1 MEKYQEIH
9 DFFRYMI
16 AFRKKYAILRKTTEP
31 AVCKLPEISIHNGF
45 PWNGGTDS
53 NSHLIGIMY
62 AGRDEKNIRDDI
74 IFYCMNAYWEPLIM
88 QLPELPNGMEWKVCV
103 NTSVEYADGK
113 DFETMTEFYYKKTLN
128 VPARTVI
135 ILIAE

>member
-1 MEKYQEIH
+1 
-9 DFFRYMI
+9 
-16 AFRKKYAILRKTTEP
+16 
-31 AVCKLPEISIHNGF
+31 
-45 PWNGGTDS
+45 
-53 NSHLIGIMY
+53 MY